1 MFFYDNVY
9 LASFGRKFIK
19 IAVWSD
25 SVDRFDAFYTKFDGS
40 DPTDDLNLI

>member
-1 MFFYDNVY
+1 MIMYY

-25 SVDRFDAFYTKFDGS
+25 SVDRFDASYTKFDGS
-40 DPTDDLNLI
+40 DSKDDLNLI

>member
-1 MFFYDNVY
+1 M
-9 LASFGRKFIK
+9 K

-25 SVDRFDAFYTKFDGS
+25 SVDRFDAVYTKFDGS